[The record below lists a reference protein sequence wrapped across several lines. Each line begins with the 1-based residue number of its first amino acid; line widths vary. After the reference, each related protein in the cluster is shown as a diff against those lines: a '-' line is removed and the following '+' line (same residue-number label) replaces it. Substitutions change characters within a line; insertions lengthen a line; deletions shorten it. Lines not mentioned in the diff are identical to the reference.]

1 MCLVVHLSHEFS
13 LFLDGVLQPCSGWIE
28 FLQYGKFEILKF
40 SSEQYIYSHQEVDRL
55 DPWFFFEFQN
65 CMLA

>member
-13 LFLDGVLQPCSGWIE
+13 LFLDGVLRLAQDGLE
-28 FLQYGKFEILKF
+28 FLQYGVKYSNLAQ
-40 SSEQYIYSHQEVDRL
+40 QYIYSHQEVDRL

>member
-13 LFLDGVLQPCSGWIE
+13 LFLDGVLQPCSGWSWIPTVWC
-28 FLQYGKFEILKF
+28 EILKF